1 MYTATARILPP
12 QESSSGLSGL
22 LSGAGGGL
30 ARLAGGFIGGKTTSD
45 LYVGILKSRTV
56 ADALIKE
63 FNLKELYRAKY
74 LADVYKMLAK
84 RTNINVSRKDQIISV
99 SVEDPDPQR
108 AAQMANTYVDMLD
121 QINRTVN
128 ITEGHRKRVFL
139 ENRLNKVME
148 DLAKAEVELKEFQ
161 EKYKVV
167 AIEEQARVAIEGAA
181 RIKGEII
188 VAQTELE
195 VLKEFGTERQN
206 EAIMLKAKI
215 AELQSQLV
223 RIEKGNPG
231 KGDSNFYL
239 PFNELPELGMRLAR
253 LMREAK
259 IQEKV
264 FELLSGQ
271 YELAKIEEAKD
282 VNTIQVLDPAV
293 PPDKKSRPK
302 RRLIVII
309 TTFMGFFFAVLLAFF
324 REYVERIKLEDK
336 ERYEQLRQ
344 GLRFWTSK

>member
-1 MYTATARILPP
+1 M
-12 QESSSGLSGL
+12 
-22 LSGAGGGL
+22 
-30 ARLAGGFIGGKTTSD
+30 
-45 LYVGILKSRTV
+45 
-56 ADALIKE
+56 
-63 FNLKELYRAKY
+63 
-74 LADVYKMLAK
+74 
-84 RTNINVSRKDQIISV
+84 
-99 SVEDPDPQR
+99 
-108 AAQMANTYVDMLD
+108 
-121 QINRTVN
+121 
-128 ITEGHRKRVFL
+128 
-139 ENRLNKVME
+139 
-148 DLAKAEVELKEFQ
+148 
-161 EKYKVV
+161 
-167 AIEEQARVAIEGAA
+167 
-181 RIKGEII
+181 
-188 VAQTELE
+188 
-195 VLKEFGTERQN
+195 LKEFGTERQN

-239 PFNELPELGMRLAR
+239 PFNELPALGMRLAR

-259 IQEKV
+259 IQENV
-264 FELLSGQ
+264 FELLTGQ

-309 TTFMGFFFAVLLAFF
+309 TTFMGFFFAVLLVFF